1 MSQAERTPVN
11 LPETQGLRIVYLTT
25 DDPLYLPT
33 FFDRVLREHHARTPA
48 VYISPP
54 LFKKQTTWQAT
65 ERYIRTFGY
74 GAGAHLTARVLG
86 AKIAGRSIGA
96 VCRKY
101 GVRSSVVRD
110 VNAPEFLD
118 QLRGLNPDVL
128 VSVSCPLIFKKPLIE
143 LPPRGILNLHG
154 AILPHYRGIMPA
166 FRQLANGEP
175 RAGVS
180 IYFVNEDIDAGDL
193 CGQRIFDIPPDDT
206 LDSFLVRSKAIAAD
220 LLLEVLGRMEDG
232 TITSTPLNLAEG
244 SYYKWPDAV
253 AVRQFRERGRKLW

>member
-11 LPETQGLRIVYLTT
+11 QSETQGLRIVYLTT

-48 VYISPP
+48 VYIAPP

-86 AKIAGRSIGA
+86 AKLAGRSIGA

-118 QLRGLNPDVL
+118 ELRGLNPDVL
-128 VSVSCPLIFKKPLIE
+128 ISVSCPLIFKKPLIE

-220 LLLEVLGRMEDG
+220 LLLEVLGRMENG

-244 SYYKWPDAV
+244 SYYKWPDAA
-253 AVRQFRERGRKLW
+253 AVEQFRKRGRKLW